1 MVRLTMDEPCPQC
14 GAPSL
19 GAPGACR
26 RRFDELLALD
36 HSRQE
41 PWGSRH
47 GLVFAAYALQHP
59 ADFPRGVLE
68 RSWLA
73 LTRIYVRGEA
83 PARVFGAL
91 RSHPPNS
98 ASEWG
103 VPPLPGVP
111 SPHAPPQR
119 TIADL
124 APAERDGYGERVDS
138 WCRSALRWWGAA
150 VPEA

>member
-1 MVRLTMDEPCPQC
+1 MDEPCPQC
-14 GAPSL
+14 GAGSL

-26 RRFDELLALD
+26 RRFDQLLALD
-36 HSRQE
+36 HSRIE

-59 ADFPRGVLE
+59 SDFPRAVLE

-73 LTRIYVRGEA
+73 LFRIYVRGDR
-83 PARVFGAL
+83 PARVFAAL
-91 RSHPPNS
+91 RSRPSTS
-98 ASEWG
+98 AGEWD
-103 VPPLPGVP
+103 VPLLRAGPQA
-111 SPHAPPQR
+111 HAQPQR

-124 APAERDGYGERVDS
+124 APSEIEGYGERVDR
-138 WCRSALRWWGAA
+138 WCRSVLRWWGAE